1 MPRDTAPDS
10 PWDDDDPTDVG
21 DDSVLDSIDEYIP
34 AQEPDDAA
42 DPWDIPDR
50 SSRDDDTVTTVLFTA
65 TNPNGTVSVTALMGG
80 QILRVDLSAQVTRM
94 TESELAEEVTVIAGL
109 ARRQAQAG
117 QHVLIALIMRQQ
129 GHDPASTQS
138 FLERDLGLPS
148 PSTVNA
154 QRASIFASR
163 YAEHGS
169 Q

>member
-1 MPRDTAPDS
+1 MARDTARDS
-10 PWDDDDPTDVG
+10 PWDDEEPIEVG
-21 DDSVLDSIDEYIP
+21 DDSVLDAFDEYIP
-34 AQEPDDAA
+34 AEEPDDAA
-42 DPWDIPDR
+42 DPWDTPEPPT
-50 SSRDDDTVTTVLFTA
+50 RDDDTVTTVLFTA
-65 TNPNGTVSVTALMGG
+65 ANPDGTVSVTALMGG
-80 QILRVDLSAQVTRM
+80 QILRVDLSPQVTRM

-154 QRASIFASR
+154 QRASIFAAR
-163 YAEHGS
+163 YADHGS
-169 Q
+169 S